1 METAISDTAQ
11 WYRHRL
17 PIMHDDESAF
27 LEQANAHLHTW
38 TNGDLRFDE
47 HIRPIRFV
55 FAPDGRLVAPM
66 MVAMLQAAETVVHV
80 PVADDTAMELL
91 VTLEEFDEEGPDGR
105 LADRWR
111 IYHGDPPD
119 VHWAYMNI
127 DLARFHGMVIDGE
140 ALQHPNPFTEI
151 EPALCGRINR
161 EHGNAILSTVDRLL
175 DIEAENPRLV
185 GIDPCGIDIRAKFDV
200 VRLPFDSMVQQTE
213 DVENAVFNLLGIQ

>member
-1 METAISDTAQ
+1 
-11 WYRHRL
+11 
-17 PIMHDDESAF
+17 MHDDETAF
-27 LEQANAHLHTW
+27 LEQAFGHLHTW
-38 TNGDLRFDE
+38 TTADLRFDE

-55 FAPDGRLVAPM
+55 FSPDGRLVTPM

-91 VTLEEFDEEGPDGR
+91 VTLEEFDEDGPDGS

-119 VHWAYMNI
+119 VHWAFMSI
-127 DLARFHGMVIDGE
+127 DLVRFHGMVIDGE
-140 ALQHPNPFTEI
+140 AIQRPNPFTEI

-161 EHGNAILSTVDRLL
+161 EHDKAILSTVERLL
-175 DIEAENPRLV
+175 DIEAEAPRLV

-200 VRLPFDSMVQQTE
+200 VRLPFDSMVQETQEAEKT
-213 DVENAVFNLLGIQ
+213 VFNLLGIQ